1 MKIFL
6 TGGSGYIGQET
17 IAELVRQ
24 GHVVEAL
31 ARSDGAAEIVASRG
45 AQSVTGTLSDLDVLT
60 ESARNADAVIHL
72 AQADTGDA
80 DLAAANA
87 MLDGA
92 GSGTYVHTGGT
103 WVYGDTD
110 GIGDETSPWHPPAL
124 VAWRQAVEQR
134 VLARAQDGGRP
145 VIVQPGLIYDGQNR
159 LIDEFFTR
167 PGVDAGAIPYIGD
180 GTNHWALVHVDDL
193 ADLYVKALDA
203 RPGSVYVG
211 TGSAMPTAKE
221 VASAVSTG
229 AGLDGRTRSITLE
242 EARAQMGPIADA
254 FALDQQLSSIKAR
267 AELNWTPAHGN
278 PLAEFA
284 VASRPAETGR

>member
-6 TGGSGYIGQET
+6 TGGSGYSGQET

-45 AQSVTGTLSDLDVLT
+45 ARPVTGTLSDLDVLT
-60 ESARNADAVIHL
+60 ESARKADAVIHL

-87 MLDGA
+87 MLDGV

-110 GIGDETSPWHPPAL
+110 GIG
-124 VAWRQAVEQR
+124 
-134 VLARAQDGGRP
+134 
-145 VIVQPGLIYDGQNR
+145 
-159 LIDEFFTR
+159 
-167 PGVDAGAIPYIGD
+167 
-180 GTNHWALVHVDDL
+180 GT
-193 ADLYVKALDA
+193 
-203 RPGSVYVG
+203 
-211 TGSAMPTAKE
+211 MPTAKE

-229 AGLDGRTRSITLE
+229 AGLDGRAKAITLE

-254 FALDQQLSSIKAR
+254 FALDQQLSSAKAR
-267 AELNWTPAHGN
+267 AELNWRPTHDN
-278 PLAEFA
+278 PLVEFA
-284 VASRPAETGR
+284 AASR